1 VINALTF
8 DVEDYF
14 HVQAFADV
22 IPTADWGQYP
32 LRVEHNTYRLL
43 ELLERRRIHA
53 TFFILGWVAERC
65 PSLVRDIFKAG
76 HEIGSHGYSHQMIS
90 RGDEKTFRSDL
101 KRAKSILEDQIGVN
115 IKCYRA
121 PSYSITSNTLWALE
135 VLAQLGFE
143 YDSSIFPV
151 HHDSY
156 GMPGAPRFP
165 HYQFLRDGTRILEF
179 PPSTL
184 PAWGINLPVAGGGY
198 FRLLPYKVTAWALR
212 RINKKENQPA
222 LVYFHP
228 WEIDP
233 EQPRI
238 AAPWRSR
245 FRHYQNLQ
253 STEDKLTRLL
263 DDFSWASMSE
273 VLSAS
278 WGSANSKCEVRDG
291 L

>member
-43 ELLERRRIHA
+43 ELLERRGIHA

-65 PSLVRDIFKAG
+65 PSLVRDVFKAG
-76 HEIGSHGYSHQMIS
+76 HEIGSHGYNHQMIS
-90 RGDEKTFRSDL
+90 RGDEKTFRSDS

-135 VLAQLGFE
+135 VLGQLGFE

-165 HYQFLRDGTRILEF
+165 HYQCLRDGTRILEF

-184 PAWGINLPVAGGGY
+184 AVCGINLPVAGGGY
-198 FRLLPYKVTAWALR
+198 FRLLPYGLTAWALR
-212 RINKKENQPA
+212 RINKNENQPA

-238 AAPWRSR
+238 GAPWRSR

-278 WGSANSKCEVRDG
+278 WGSTKSKCEVRDG